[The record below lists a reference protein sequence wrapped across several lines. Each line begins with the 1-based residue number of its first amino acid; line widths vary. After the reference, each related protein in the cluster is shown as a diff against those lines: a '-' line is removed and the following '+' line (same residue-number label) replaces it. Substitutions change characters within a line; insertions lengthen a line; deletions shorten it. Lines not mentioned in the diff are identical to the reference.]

1 LRCVAPCKKKEDSL
15 SPRHPDLRYN
25 PPKEQFFFMAK
36 RSDLELK
43 LAQMFVTGINGTEL
57 GEASRQFLTDYQ
69 PGGIIYFA
77 HNYEAPGLLA
87 EMSEAIQ
94 DTRDRSRNLPLFVS
108 VDHEGG
114 RVQRFRKPFTHFPEP
129 VELGEIGSPKLAFL
143 VAEVMAKEL
152 GAVGVNLDYHPLCD
166 VHTRANNPVIGRRAF
181 GMDDEL
187 VSRMASAMV
196 RGFVANGVISC
207 VKHFPGHGDTTVD
220 SHFDL
225 PKVDVPWN
233 RLMERELKPF
243 VRAIR
248 SRVDMI
254 MTAHILNHALDPI
267 YPATLSYSTITNGLR
282 KELRYNRLVIT
293 DDMQM
298 DAVAK
303 HFGEDDMI
311 ALAINAGC
319 DILLYRDEERGRKAM
334 DTAFRFLQEG
344 RISAESVE
352 AAYARIREVKER
364 VLLPYSRPV
373 LENLS
378 QIGCEAHQDVLRMVR
393 EKRKPAGPEGD

>member
-1 LRCVAPCKKKEDSL
+1 
-15 SPRHPDLRYN
+15 
-25 PPKEQFFFMAK
+25 MATK
-36 RSDLELK
+36 RSELELK
-43 LAQMFVTGINGTEL
+43 LSQMFIVGLPGTEL
-57 GEASRQFLTDYQ
+57 SDSSKEFLEDYQ

-77 HNYEAPGLLA
+77 QNYETPALVA
-87 EMSEAIQ
+87 EMSESIQ
-94 DTRDRSRNLPLFVS
+94 NTRDRQRNLPLFVS

-114 RVQRFRKPFTHFPEP
+114 KVQRFRKPFTHFPEP
-129 VELGEIGSPKLAFL
+129 VEIGDIGSPKLAFL

-152 GAVGVNLDYHPLCD
+152 RAVGVNLDYHPLCD
-166 VHTRANNPVIGRRAF
+166 IHTRPSNPVIGRRAF

-196 RGFVANGVISC
+196 RGFMSNGVISC

-225 PKVDVPWN
+225 PKVDVPWDK
-233 RLMERELKPF
+233 LMERELKPF
-243 VRAIR
+243 VRAIK

-254 MTAHILNHALDPI
+254 MTAHILNTALDPV
-267 YPATLSYSTITNGLR
+267 YPATLSFSTITNGLR
-282 KELRYNRLVIT
+282 KELRYGRLVIT

-319 DILLYRDEERGRKAM
+319 DILLYRHEDKSRKAM
-334 DTAFRFLQEG
+334 DTAFRFLAEG
-344 RISAESVE
+344 RITAEQVE
-352 AAYARIREVKER
+352 AAYARIKEVKER
-364 VLLPYSRPV
+364 MLLPYHRPKMED
-373 LENLS
+373 LGL
-378 QIGCEAHQDVLRMVR
+378 IGCEAHQEILRMVQQ
-393 EKRKPAGPEGD
+393 KRKPAGGDE